1 MRPEEIY
8 RALRN
13 KGMFMLV
20 STRKIAK
27 EKILNLYYTRNQ
39 IEEVFRIGK
48 KDGKMLPLGIESEDA
63 LCGHLLMSFVSSTI
77 LKILSDRLTG
87 SGFSVSDIFSILRHQ
102 TAIVHEE
109 ELITSEPVKKM
120 NQIYKWFKIKCP
132 TSIPQFTIG

>member
-1 MRPEEIY
+1 
-8 RALRN
+8 
-13 KGMFMLV
+13 MFMLV

-63 LCGHLLMSFVSSTI
+63 LCGHLLMTFVSSTI

-87 SGFSVSDIFSILRHQ
+87 
-102 TAIVHEE
+102 
-109 ELITSEPVKKM
+109 
-120 NQIYKWFKIKCP
+120 
-132 TSIPQFTIG
+132 

>member
-1 MRPEEIY
+1 MQNEGRKQLVSKAVDENMRPEEIY

-48 KDGKMLPLGIESEDA
+48 KDGKMLPLGYRE
-63 LCGHLLMSFVSSTI
+63 
-77 LKILSDRLTG
+77 
-87 SGFSVSDIFSILRHQ
+87 
-102 TAIVHEE
+102 
-109 ELITSEPVKKM
+109 
-120 NQIYKWFKIKCP
+120 
-132 TSIPQFTIG
+132 

>member
-1 MRPEEIY
+1 M
-8 RALRN
+8 
-13 KGMFMLV
+13 
-20 STRKIAK
+20 AK
-27 EKILNLYYTRNQ
+27 RMAKC
-39 IEEVFRIGK
+39 F
-48 KDGKMLPLGIESEDA
+48 PWGIESEDA
-63 LCGHLLMSFVSSTI
+63 LCGHLLMTFVSSTI